1 MISQLIEV
9 RDSNT
14 GAEVYFDP
22 HGIEGAVF
30 NWNGK
35 KDYSQYIYNAML
47 YMRSGN
53 MISCVVNDDGK
64 KRILEHFQDAPK

>member
-1 MISQLIEV
+1 MISQLIDV
-9 RDSNT
+9 RDLNT

-22 HGIEGAVF
+22 CGIEGAVF

-35 KDYSQYIYNAML
+35 KDYNQYIYNAML

-64 KRILEHFQDAPK
+64 KKILAHIQEAPK